1 MNVIKSVICAMMMML
16 ASFSINS
23 TERPQDFPIYGNEHL
38 YESWFVRSVVELYPE
53 ITEPEA
59 KKVVSLVNYYAQE
72 MDISPTVA
80 LAMIG
85 TESSFRKHA
94 VSPTGAGYTQVYT
107 KYHKDK
113 IKNRNIFKTQVN
125 IEVGLSILSDCV
137 KKRGNYQK
145 ALACYNGA
153 ISPDKAKLYNK
164 KIRKHEKKILTKVYE
179 IVLTG

>member
-1 MNVIKSVICAMMMML
+1 MNVIKSFIFFMMMML

-38 YESWFVRSVVELYPE
+38 YESWFVKSVVELYPN
-53 ITEPEA
+53 ITEGEA

-85 TESSFRKHA
+85 TESNFRKHT
-94 VSPTGAGYTQVYT
+94 VSPTGVGYTQVYP

-113 IKNRNIFKTQVN
+113 IKNRDIFKTQVN

-153 ISPDKAKLYNK
+153 VSPEKAKLYNK
-164 KIRKHEKKILTKVYE
+164 KIRKHEKKILAKVYD

>member
-1 MNVIKSVICAMMMML
+1 MNVIKSLFVF
-16 ASFSINS
+16 FSLMFFAIAAQTN
-23 TERPQDFPIYGNEHL
+23 ERQHDYPLYGNEHL
-38 YESWFVRSVVELYPE
+38 YESWVAKGVAELYPRIDE
-53 ITEPEA
+53 TEA
-59 KKVVSLVNYYAQE
+59 RKVVSLVNYYAQE

-85 TESSFRKHA
+85 TESSFRKNA
-94 VSPTGAGYTQVYT
+94 VSPTGAGYTQVYP

-125 IEVGLSILSDCV
+125 IEVGLTILSDCV

-153 ISPDKAKLYNK
+153 VSKDKAKLYNS
-164 KIRKHEKKILTKVYE
+164 KIKKHEKKILTKVYE
-179 IVLTG
+179 IVMTG